1 MLCRLKPLSS
11 AILLNLYVL
20 PITDYCSISFN
31 SCPKSLSDRLDR
43 MHCRAMRYLTL
54 GETGRRIDKI
64 WHLHL
69 SVENTLLQFRHIKSF
84 TSYLRLI
91 CSCQFNILSL
101 FLIGHFETNIV
112 FESPQSSQTMGGNL
126 FILAVLLFG
135 TTDLYSCTPL
145 NSFKSLFLN
154 YSVCIVFISVVL
166 LPCYTRHH

>member
-1 MLCRLKPLSS
+1 
-11 AILLNLYVL
+11 
-20 PITDYCSISFN
+20 
-31 SCPKSLSDRLDR
+31 

-54 GETGRRIDKI
+54 GETGRRIDK
-64 WHLHL
+64 HLAPPSERRKYFIAIQTYKILHEL
-69 SVENTLLQFRHIKSF
+69 SPT
-84 TSYLRLI
+84 YLF
-91 CSCQFNILSL
+91 SSVQYSEL